1 MTAFDRRRSFFP
13 LGNAYRK
20 RQLIVANFSE
30 IPPGFSKKLRFVLF
44 GIENS
49 PIFVANTNTMIK
61 INNLGLADSVFN
73 QFMAEMRDAT
83 IQQDRLRFRR
93 NLERIGEIMA
103 YEISKTL
110 DYDEEEITT
119 PLGIKEIRTLKE
131 QPVIAT
137 ILRAGLPFHNGMLS
151 MFDHADNAFIAA
163 YRKYD
168 KNEDFEIKV
177 EYYSSP
183 DLEDK
188 VLILCDPMLAT
199 GESIVKTLRGLLDDM
214 TPKHIHIAV
223 AVASQE
229 GLGIGKE
236 AFFRLHLHLTFHVDT
251 AQTVIVFGDAG
262 DLAYGEKR

>member
-1 MTAFDRRRSFFP
+1 MIQSHNLEKTDR
-13 LGNAYRK
+13 
-20 RQLIVANFSE
+20 
-30 IPPGFSKKLRFVLF
+30 
-44 GIENS
+44 
-49 PIFVANTNTMIK
+49 
-61 INNLGLADSVFN
+61 VFN

-93 NLERIGEIMA
+93 NLERIGEVMA

-110 DYDEEEITT
+110 DYEEEEVTT

-137 ILRAGLPFHNGMLS
+137 ILRAGLPFHNGMLN

-177 EYYSSP
+177 EYYSSAEL
-183 DLEDK
+183 DGK

-199 GESIVKTLRGLLDDM
+199 GESIVKTLHGLTDDM
-214 TPKHIHIAV
+214 VPKHIHIAV
-223 AVASQE
+223 AVASQD
-229 GLGIGKE
+229 GLDYVQS
-236 AFFRLHLHLTFHVDT
+236 ALSRLPVTLWVGSIDEELT
-251 AQTVIVFGDAG
+251 ARAYIVPGLGDAG
-262 DLAYGEKR
+262 DLAYGEKRSS